1 MYQIEVQ
8 NFGDIVI
15 RKNLMEILIVK
26 RKTDLYGKVVSE
38 YYTENNLIFKTISI
52 KSIFWKLKIEEINAQ
67 FRVKEIGK
75 YNFFKS
81 KFICNNKEIEIIDN
95 PFYFVNKIYSKIKFN
110 NKTVGI
116 VKMKNVIGANKK
128 GNLSLNLD
136 FIKFDQNAEFDCLLC
151 YAITCNLLNA
161 G

>member
-1 MYQIEVQ
+1 
-8 NFGDIVI
+8 
-15 RKNLMEILIVK
+15 MEILIVK

-81 KFICNNKEIEIIDN
+81 KFII
-95 PFYFVNKIYSKIKFN
+95 
-110 NKTVGI
+110 
-116 VKMKNVIGANKK
+116 
-128 GNLSLNLD
+128 
-136 FIKFDQNAEFDCLLC
+136 
-151 YAITCNLLNA
+151 
-161 G
+161 